1 MKKVAIL
8 TKVREILKGFPDDVR
23 YKIGKAIF
31 FLQRGETLQMPL
43 SKAMPSV
50 GKGVSELRVR
60 GEDGIYRVFYLVK
73 SESGILV
80 FHAFM
85 KKTQKTP
92 HLEIELAR
100 TRLRELSNGQ
110 K

>member
-1 MKKVAIL
+1 MKKVL
-8 TKVREILKGFPDDVR
+8 FHRKVRSIIKAFPDDIK
-23 YKIGKAIF
+23 YKIGKALF

-50 GKGVSELRVR
+50 GKGVSELRIK
-60 GEDGIYRVFYLVK
+60 GTDGIYRVFYLVK
-73 SESGILV
+73 AESGILV

-92 HLEIELAR
+92 LLEIELAR
-100 TRLRELSNGQ
+100 ARLRELQNG
-110 K
+110 

>member
-1 MKKVAIL
+1 MKKVIFHL
-8 TKVREILKGFPDDVR
+8 KVRNLIKEFPDDVK

-31 FLQRGETLQMPL
+31 FLQRGETLLMPI

-50 GKGVSELRVR
+50 GKGVSELRIK
-60 GEDGIYRVFYLVK
+60 GTDGIYRVFYLLK
-73 SESGILV
+73 SQDGILV

-92 HLEIELAR
+92 QLEIELAKV
-100 TRLRELSNGQ
+100 RLRELSND
-110 K
+110 

>member
-1 MKKVAIL
+1 MKKVL
-8 TKVREILKGFPDDVR
+8 FHSKVRSIIKAFPDDIK
-23 YKIGKAIF
+23 YKIGKALF

-50 GKGVSELRVR
+50 GKGVSELRIK
-60 GEDGIYRVFYLVK
+60 GTDGIYRVFYLVK
-73 SESGILV
+73 AESGILV

-92 HLEIELAR
+92 LLEIELAR
-100 TRLRELSNGQ
+100 ARLRELQNG
-110 K
+110 